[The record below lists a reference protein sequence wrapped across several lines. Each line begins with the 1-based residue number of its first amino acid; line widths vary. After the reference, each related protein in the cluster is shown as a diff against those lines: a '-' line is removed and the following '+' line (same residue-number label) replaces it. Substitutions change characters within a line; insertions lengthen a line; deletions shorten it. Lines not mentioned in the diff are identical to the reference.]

1 MKSKTEQEMGGGSE
15 KEGEKQRKKREKRQ
29 REAGGGGVRGRR
41 STAWLTNRGS
51 LQSQADE
58 KERRRKGEG

>member
-1 MKSKTEQEMGGGSE
+1 MKE
-15 KEGEKQRKKREKRQ
+15 KGKDREP
-29 REAGGGGVRGRR
+29 GGGGVRGRR

>member
-1 MKSKTEQEMGGGSE
+1 MKRQGKQSRREADVLRKRETE
-15 KEGEKQRKKREKRQ
+15 KEKEKDREP
-29 REAGGGGVRGRR
+29 GGGGVRGRR